1 MRVEANK
8 MTLDYGAIKLDIG
21 TKAPETGPS
30 RTEESPS
37 GKASIDGA
45 KLKQA
50 INELNHFF
58 SFYRLQFTVHEAS
71 GRYQVKMVDEN
82 TREVIREWPADTI
95 LEISAR
101 FKELLE
107 EDLGILLDTRI

>member
-8 MTLDYGAIKLDIG
+8 MTLDYLPAKLEAGKAIENANPK
-21 TKAPETGPS
+21 
-30 RTEESPS
+30 TEESLTNKSPV
-37 GKASIDGA
+37 DGA

-58 SFYRLQFTVHEAS
+58 SYYHLQFTVHEAS
-71 GRYQVKMVDEN
+71 GRYQVKMVDEK
-82 TREVIREWPADTI
+82 TQEVIREWPADTI

-107 EDLGILLDTRI
+107 DDLGILLDTYI

>member
-8 MTLDYGAIKLDIG
+8 MTLDYGAVKVDVG
-21 TKAPETGPS
+21 TKTVESAAS
-30 RTEESPS
+30 KTEESQP
-37 GKASIDGA
+37 GKVPIDGA
-45 KLKQA
+45 KLKCA

-58 SFYRLQFTVHEAS
+58 SYYRLQFTVHEAS

-82 TREVIREWPADTI
+82 TQEVIREWPADTI

-107 EDLGILLDTRI
+107 DDLGILLDTQV

>member
-8 MTLDYGAIKLDIG
+8 MTLDYLPAKVEAGKTFENANPK
-21 TKAPETGPS
+21 
-30 RTEESPS
+30 TEEMPNKKSP
-37 GKASIDGA
+37 IEGA
-45 KLKQA
+45 ELKRA
-50 INELNHFF
+50 INELNRFF

-95 LEISAR
+95 LAISAR